1 MRPRLGLLATRDFRL
16 LWTGETASVLGS
28 TVSELAIPL
37 VAIRVLHAGVFAISA
52 MVAAAWV
59 PWVVIGLPVGAW
71 VDRLPRR
78 RIMIVADLVSL
89 VAFLSVPVAAWSGVL
104 TVAQL
109 LAVSLIG
116 GVASVFFKTAYR
128 AFLPTLL
135 KPEDLMEGNA
145 KLQTS
150 EAASNV
156 VGPGV
161 AGLLA
166 QIAGAVTGVLA
177 DAISFAVSALC
188 LSQIRVHEPKP
199 EVRERQHL
207 LREIGEGLRIV
218 ASDPLLR
225 ANTMFGVVTN
235 LVLVGYQS
243 VVIVF
248 LVKAVGLSSGTTGLI
263 LALVSLGGLSGVLL
277 AGWAAKTFG
286 TARAVFWGRLV
297 LAPVGLLIPLTMRG
311 FGLVLFVLGAVTIT
325 AVTLVGNVIWG
336 SWAQGYYPPQMR
348 GRISTSIS
356 FFAYGV
362 APIGALLAGLIA
374 SHYGVRNALWVMLG
388 ILAVSS
394 LVQLTGPLA
403 RMRELPIRSTSDN
416 EPVAPA
422 EATTISSTSGN
433 EA

>member
-16 LWTGETASVLGS
+16 LWTGETTSFLGS
-28 TVSELAIPL
+28 TVGELTILL

-109 LAVSLIG
+109 LVVSLVG
-116 GVASVFFKTAYR
+116 GVASVFFKTAYP

-135 KPEDLMEGNA
+135 KREDLMEGNA
-145 KLQTS
+145 RLQAS
-150 EAASNV
+150 EAGSNV

-161 AGLLA
+161 AGLIA
-166 QIAGAVTGVLA
+166 QLAGAVTGVLA

-188 LSQIRVHEPKP
+188 LSQIHVDEPKP
-199 EVRERQHL
+199 EVGERQHL

-218 ASDPLLR
+218 VSDPLLR

-235 LVLVGYQS
+235 LVLVGYQA
-243 VVIVF
+243 VLVVF
-248 LVKAVGLSSGTTGLI
+248 LIKTVGLSSATTGLI

-286 TARAVFWGRLV
+286 SARAVFWGRLV
-297 LAPVGLLIPLTMRG
+297 FSPAGLLIPLTMRG
-311 FGLVLFVLGAVTIT
+311 FGLVLFVLGSVTIT
-325 AVTLVGNVIWG
+325 AMTLVGNVIWS
-336 SWAQGYYPPQMR
+336 SWAQGYYPPHMR
-348 GRISTSIS
+348 GRLSTSIS

-374 SHYGVRNALWVMLG
+374 SHYGVRTALWVMLG

-403 RMRELPIRSTSDN
+403 RMRDLPIPSTSDN

>member
-16 LWTGETASVLGS
+16 LWTGETTSFLGS
-28 TVSELAIPL
+28 TVGELTILL

-59 PWVVIGLPVGAW
+59 PWVLIGLPVGAW

-109 LAVSLIG
+109 LVVSLVG
-116 GVASVFFKTAYR
+116 GVASVFFKTAYP

-135 KPEDLMEGNA
+135 KREDLMEGNA
-145 KLQTS
+145 RLQAS
-150 EAASNV
+150 EAGSNV

-161 AGLLA
+161 AGLIA
-166 QIAGAVTGVLA
+166 QLAGAVTGVLA

-188 LSQIRVHEPKP
+188 LSQIHVDEPKP
-199 EVRERQHL
+199 EVGERQHL

-218 ASDPLLR
+218 VSDPLLR
-225 ANTMFGVVTN
+225 ANTIFGVVTN
-235 LVLVGYQS
+235 LVLVGYQA
-243 VVIVF
+243 VLVVF
-248 LVKAVGLSSGTTGLI
+248 LIKTVGLSSATTGLI

-286 TARAVFWGRLV
+286 SARAVFWGRLV
-297 LAPVGLLIPLTMRG
+297 FSPAGLLIPLTMRG
-311 FGLVLFVLGAVTIT
+311 FGLVLFVLGSVTIT
-325 AVTLVGNVIWG
+325 AMTLVGNVIWS
-336 SWAQGYYPPQMR
+336 SWAQGYYPPHMR
-348 GRISTSIS
+348 GRLSTSIS

-374 SHYGVRNALWVMLG
+374 SHYGVRTALWVMLS

-403 RMRELPIRSTSDN
+403 RMRDLPIPSTSDN

-422 EATTISSTSGN
+422 EAAASSSTSGN
-433 EA
+433 DA